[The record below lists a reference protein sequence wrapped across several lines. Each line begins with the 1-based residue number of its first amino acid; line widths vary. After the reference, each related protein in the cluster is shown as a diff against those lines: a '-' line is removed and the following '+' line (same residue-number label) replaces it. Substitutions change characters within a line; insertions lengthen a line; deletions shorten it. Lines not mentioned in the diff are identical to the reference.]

1 MGPKEDPRKAE
12 LENGRLGLP
21 PNQSLVSASEV
32 APTTNAADEVALAVK
47 RAKGGVLQM
56 ARVTSEVVLLP
67 LLPVAIVAG
76 RRNGVSAT
84 SARSLV
90 KRIIDLNQSDD
101 EGPDFIPQSPLML
114 PARMPSLMLSL
125 WQDVETCLYL

>member
-12 LENGRLGLP
+12 LENGRLP

-56 ARVTSEVVLLP
+56 ARVTSEVVMLP
-67 LLPVAIVAG
+67 LLPVAG
-76 RRNGVSAT
+76 RRNGVCAA
-84 SARSLV
+84 SARTAGSGEA
-90 KRIIDLNQSDD
+90 KRRQSIEELHAINDPRNCTR
-101 EGPDFIPQSPLML
+101 GVHDFYSIRYTDTTL
-114 PARMPSLMLSL
+114 
-125 WQDVETCLYL
+125 

>member
-12 LENGRLGLP
+12 LESGRLGLP

-56 ARVTSEVVLLP
+56 ARVTSEVVMLP
-67 LLPVAIVAG
+67 LLPVAG
-76 RRNGVSAT
+76 RRNGVSVPLHACEHYY
-84 SARSLV
+84 LV
-90 KRIIDLNQSDD
+90 T
-101 EGPDFIPQSPLML
+101 EPVAGL
-114 PARMPSLMLSL
+114 PAELPVLRSYCDGTY
-125 WQDVETCLYL
+125 WKEGDDVAT

>member
-56 ARVTSEVVLLP
+56 ARVTSEVVMLP
-67 LLPVAIVAG
+67 LLPVAG
-76 RRNGVSAT
+76 RRNGVSAA
-84 SARSLV
+84 SARTAGSGEAKRRQSIEASAPQGLV
-90 KRIIDLNQSDD
+90 HACTRCTEETTFRQAHAHSH
-101 EGPDFIPQSPLML
+101 G
-114 PARMPSLMLSL
+114 L
-125 WQDVETCLYL
+125 WL

>member
-56 ARVTSEVVLLP
+56 ARVTSEVVMLP
-67 LLPVAIVAG
+67 LLPVAG
-76 RRNGVSAT
+76 RRNGVSAA
-84 SARSLV
+84 SARTAGSGEA
-90 KRIIDLNQSDD
+90 KRRQSI
-101 EGPDFIPQSPLML
+101 EEFTAAHAHAQSTIPHAECNS
-114 PARMPSLMLSL
+114 
-125 WQDVETCLYL
+125 